1 MRTLSPLAVTLE
13 FAVEEFAGNRGS
25 VPPRQRQS
33 KRCIYVATLE
43 KAHGIVN
50 SLMEAGRLH
59 EIGLVVV
66 DEVHIIGEVC
76 GPTEYGCDQQNLC
89 AVVKDYGGFRN

>member
-1 MRTLSPLAVTLE
+1 MRTLSPLAVSLN

-25 VPPRQRQS
+25 IPPRQRKS
-33 KRCIYVATLE
+33 KRVIYIATLE

-50 SLMEAGRLH
+50 SLMELGRLQ

-66 DEVHIIGEVC
+66 DEVQRPGVHVRHEVA
-76 GPTEYGCDQQNLC
+76 GYLALGRR
-89 AVVKDYGGFRN
+89 GRS